1 MLRSALLALALLAAS
16 PLAAQTLRVMDSS
29 PTARS
34 VMDGNRQEV
43 FVRFDHP
50 VDHNASR
57 LEILQGEAV
66 LRVLRPRLGA
76 SPDTL
81 YAATG
86 GLPPGAYVLRW
97 VARAQRDGTMTE
109 GRLDFTVR

>member
-1 MLRSALLALALLAAS
+1 MLRIALLGLALLAAT
-16 PLAAQTLRVMDSS
+16 PAASQPLRVMEST
-29 PTARS
+29 PAARS
-34 VMDGNRQEV
+34 VMDGARQEI

-86 GLPPGAYVLRW
+86 GLPPGAYVLHW